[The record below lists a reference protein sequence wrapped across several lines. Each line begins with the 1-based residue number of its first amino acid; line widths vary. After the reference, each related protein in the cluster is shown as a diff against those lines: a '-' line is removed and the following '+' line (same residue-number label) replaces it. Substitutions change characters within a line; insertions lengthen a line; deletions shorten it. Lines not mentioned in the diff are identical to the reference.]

1 MHVRVNWGNIE
12 LGDIVTIYHRKLF
25 FKTESGMT
33 KARKYAENIFFG
45 FDLTNY
51 FFSAKLSFS
60 SRRSVM
66 SEDIGAS
73 KSKSEPNVVP
83 LCDILLV
90 LLIIFMVI
98 TPVLQKGIDIKLPE
112 TSAEGTDS
120 GPVNTGAIVLT
131 MESDHTLKI
140 NQDPI
145 ELNLLE
151 TKLRDMY
158 QVRQDK
164 TIFIRAD
171 ETLAYKDVLSII
183 DIATGAGIEVLGV
196 IPERYTTNK

>member
-1 MHVRVNWGNIE
+1 MLECFGSILNC
-12 LGDIVTIYHRKLF
+12 LALFQYTKKIYF
-25 FKTESGMT
+25 FKLQAIWKKGVWPL
-33 KARKYAENIFFG
+33 KIIFSV
-45 FDLTNY
+45 LELSV
-51 FFSAKLSFS
+51 FFLSAKLSLS

-66 SEDIGAS
+66 SVDIGAS

-112 TSAEGTDS
+112 TQRGDDEGGG
-120 GPVNTGAIVLT
+120 GPSNAIVLT
-131 MESDHTLKI
+131 MESDQTLKI

-145 ELNLLE
+145 DLNLLE

-158 QVRQDK
+158 QIRQDK

-171 ETLAYKDVLSII
+171 ETLAYKDVLRII
-183 DIATGAGIEVLGV
+183 DIAKGAGIEVLGV
-196 IPERYTTNK
+196 IPERYATGK

>member
-1 MHVRVNWGNIE
+1 M
-12 LGDIVTIYHRKLF
+12 
-25 FKTESGMT
+25 
-33 KARKYAENIFFG
+33 
-45 FDLTNY
+45 
-51 FFSAKLSFS
+51 
-60 SRRSVM
+60 SV
-66 SEDIGAS
+66 DIGAS

-112 TSAEGTDS
+112 TSTADEGGG
-120 GPVNTGAIVLT
+120 GPSNAIVLT
-131 MESDHTLKI
+131 MEKDRTIKL
-140 NQDPI
+140 NQDVI

-151 TKLRDMY
+151 NRLRDMY

-171 ETLAYKDVLSII
+171 ESLPYQDVLRII
-183 DIATGAGIEVLGV
+183 DIAKGAGIETLGV
-196 IPERYTTNK
+196 IPERYASDN

>member
-1 MHVRVNWGNIE
+1 M
-12 LGDIVTIYHRKLF
+12 
-25 FKTESGMT
+25 
-33 KARKYAENIFFG
+33 
-45 FDLTNY
+45 
-51 FFSAKLSFS
+51 
-60 SRRSVM
+60 SV
-66 SEDIGAS
+66 DIGAS

-112 TSAEGTDS
+112 TGGEPPV
-120 GPVNTGAIVLT
+120 GPSTAVVLT
-131 MESDHTLKI
+131 MESDKTIKI

-151 TKLRDMY
+151 NRLRDMY
-158 QVRQDK
+158 QIRQDK

-171 ETLAYKDVLSII
+171 ESLPYQEVLRII
-183 DIATGAGIEVLGV
+183 DIAKGAGIEVLGV
-196 IPERYTTNK
+196 IPERYTTSK